1 MHVIVS
7 TTEMGQGV
15 RTAVAQIAADIMD
28 LPVDRVHVP
37 HNVDTDFSPYD
48 WQTVASRATWMLGR
62 AVAAA
67 WEKALGEL
75 RATAAAVLGV
85 APEAIAYRRGLL
97 FVQGDESRSLPLDK
111 VCHGYVCPDGHTI
124 GAPVLVAGH
133 FAPYATYADAET
145 GRGELASSWTLG
157 CQGAEV
163 EVDLCTGEVTVL
175 CFSSAIDVGRV
186 INPELA
192 RGQVIGAAVFGMGG
206 ALTEQVVYGARG
218 EIRNATL
225 TDYKVP
231 TPEDVRGIDFRVHLL
246 ETPLPGDP
254 VGSRC
259 LAEHA
264 TVAVAPAIAN
274 AVADATGIE
283 FVDVPLS
290 AERVFLALAARG
302 TRC

>member
-1 MHVIVS
+1 
-7 TTEMGQGV
+7 
-15 RTAVAQIAADIMD
+15 
-28 LPVDRVHVP
+28 VP
-37 HNVDTDFSPYD
+37 HNVDTDLSPYD
-48 WQTVASRATWMLGR
+48 WQTVGSRATWMLGR

-75 RATAAAVLGV
+75 RATAALVLGES
-85 APEAIAYRRGLL
+85 PSEIGYRRGVL
-97 FVQGDESRSLPLDK
+97 FVNADEARCLPLDK

-124 GAPVLVAGH
+124 GGPVLVAGH
-133 FAPYATYADAET
+133 YAPYATYPDAET
-145 GRGELASSWTLG
+145 GQGELASSWTLG

-163 EVDLCTGEVTVL
+163 EVDLGTGEVTIL
-175 CFSSAIDVGRV
+175 TFSSALDIGRV

-192 RGQVIGAAVFGMGG
+192 RGQVIGAAVFGIGG
-206 ALTEQVVYGARG
+206 ALTEQVIYGARG
-218 EIRNATL
+218 EIRNASM

-274 AVADATGIE
+274 AVADATGLE
-283 FVDVPLS
+283 FVDLPLS